1 MNRLLGE
8 LEIARK
14 AHVNAIQD
22 FLRLVGVPNTILN
35 LEHVRR
41 GRARRVSSNSSST
54 RQHENTTMAS
64 AENVQHAHTIVQVSP
79 VHVCLRFHSVSE
91 KVGLGR

>member
-1 MNRLLGE
+1 MK
-8 LEIARK
+8 IART

-22 FLRLVGVPNTILN
+22 FLRLVGVTNTILN
-35 LEHVRR
+35 LEDVRR
-41 GRARRVSSNSSST
+41 EGLGRARPGAFLVNSRST

-91 KVGLGR
+91 KVELGR